1 MTAPV
6 FIGDEVSGAGYRLAG
21 AEVHVPTKND
31 VTRVFRRAL
40 FESDFVILTAQCAAM
55 LPSPLVEDAVHRAD
69 PLVLIVP
76 DAVERREPPDYRTA
90 VDQVLG
96 IAS

>member
-21 AEVHVPTKND
+21 ADVRVPAKDD

-40 FESDFVILTAQCAAM
+40 SESDFVILTTATAAL
-55 LPSPLVEDAVHRAD
+55 LPAALVDDAVHRAE

-76 DAVERREPPDYRTA
+76 DVVQRLEPPDYSSA
-90 VDQVLG
+90 VARALG
-96 IAS
+96 IAT